1 MNKLAKMM
9 QNKLVAW
16 TFLFCFLALNFQN
29 CGPNFSATST
39 QLSSVVA
46 AQASDVIAPLDANF
60 YKPGQNLS
68 FSYRKDLL
76 RAGPLVWS
84 NILNSGSN
92 CQEISASNA
101 DPYIVNCSGKGILTI
116 TLVINSGGSNV
127 IGPLSSSYV
136 VNDGVPRSSSMVPM
150 IITSATGNWNTP
162 GQAIPPFQN
171 LNAITSQN
179 VKLSPTVPAHTYQFK
194 IDPKIFLANAMM
206 TWNFSAPNCAPASGT
221 ATANNINFTCTADSR
236 IDVDLQVTGSDSTAG
251 PFTVAPMHRGGTF
264 TIADDKFTPDAAPAA
279 MPMPMPINTDA
290 NYIGTQ
296 ELLDTNVVFVGQT
309 IRFFNKASATKQF
322 GLGSDA
328 PCAPTGPIAFSEKD
342 DYSKY
347 ADCKVTKEFGDPA
360 VGSPLSN
367 IYDPSQKFWLIALDG
382 TRLYN
387 QNCKICHVDL
397 NIARNQIGNETLS
410 RLLEAIAGKANSLP
424 MSQLDNSYSNHLS
437 RLSNAEKLAII
448 FALRN

>member
-1 MNKLAKMM
+1 MNRLSKLM
-9 QNKLVAW
+9 QNKFVLW
-16 TFLFCFLALNFQN
+16 SFLFCFLALNFQN

-39 QLSSVVA
+39 NFSSAVA
-46 AQASDVIAPLDANF
+46 AQASNVITPVDSNL

-68 FSYRKDLL
+68 FTYRKDLMPE
-76 RAGPLVWS
+76 GPLVWS
-84 NILNSGSN
+84 NLLNSGSN

-101 DPYIVNCSGKGILTI
+101 DPYIVNCSGKGVLTV

-127 IGPLSSSYV
+127 VGPLSSSFV
-136 VNDGVPRSSSMVPM
+136 VNDGVPRSSNLVPM
-150 IITSATGNWNTP
+150 IITSVTGNWNTP
-162 GQAIPPFQN
+162 GQTLPPFSN
-171 LNAITSQN
+171 LNVIASQN
-179 VKLSPTVPAHTYQFK
+179 VKLSTTVPAHTYQFK
-194 IDPKIFLANAMM
+194 ADPKAFLANAAMSWSF
-206 TWNFSAPNCAPASGT
+206 TAPNCMPSAGT
-221 ATANNINFTCTADSR
+221 STANNFNVTCSADSR
-236 IDVDLQVTGSDSTAG
+236 IDVDLQVSGSDPTAG
-251 PFTVAPMHRGGTF
+251 PFTIAPMHRGGMFSISNDSFTVDPVPA
-264 TIADDKFTPDAAPAA
+264 TIA
-279 MPMPMPINTDA
+279 MPVPINTDA

-309 IRFFNKASATKQF
+309 LRFFNKASDTKQF

-328 PCAPTGPIAFSEKD
+328 PCAPTGAIPYTAKD

-347 ADCKVTKEFGDPA
+347 VDCKVTKEFGDPA

-367 IYDPSQKFWLIALDG
+367 VYDPNQKFWLIALDG

-397 NIARNQIGNETLS
+397 NIARNQIGNETLA
-410 RLLEAIAGKANSLP
+410 RLVEAIAGKANSIP